1 MFGVRHA
8 VQVWTGRASPG
19 YRLWWATTKTTDGV
33 LSPPLVRL
41 NGPVRPG
48 RRPPASWLAAGLR
61 WRPPAAG
68 WIEARRRWVALG
80 TSHSSQDRPLDA
92 PALRDWA
99 HAAVSDLIT
108 HIDEI
113 NRLNV
118 FPVADSDTG
127 ANMLFTMRSAL
138 AEANAGAGA
147 DGCVARVAAALSAG
161 ALNGAR
167 GNSGVILSQILR
179 GIADVT
185 ATAAAD
191 AGGELPHMDAVVLGA
206 ALRRG
211 VELVIASMGGQ
222 EVPGTI
228 VSVLRAAADAVEE
241 CVGEGLAAAI
251 TAAGDAAVVAL
262 EKTPEQLD
270 VLAEAGAVD
279 AGGRGLLVLLDAL
292 RSTVTGQAPAR
303 TVYELSPRAAPA
315 ERPAP
320 QFEVM
325 YRLDGGDPAAADAL
339 RNRLGELGESV
350 AIAAAPSGS
359 YSVHVH
365 TDDAGAA
372 VEAGL
377 AAGRLSR
384 IVVSALSSGATGLPA
399 GGWTRERAVLAVV
412 DGDGAAELFS
422 GEGACVLQP
431 DPEAG
436 DPATDI
442 SAHRLV
448 RAVVDTGAA
457 QVMVLPNGYVAAE
470 ELVAGCTAAIGWGI
484 DVVPIPTGSMVQGLA
499 ALAVHEPDRQAV
511 DDGYTMARAAGAAR
525 HGSVRIATESALT
538 WAGRCQPRDGLGIA
552 GDEVVIVAPD
562 VAGAAIGLLD
572 LLLAS
577 GGDLVT
583 VLIGAGIET
592 EADATA
598 VGDILER
605 HVHDNHPGTELVIY
619 RTGHRGDVLMV
630 GVE

>member
-1 MFGVRHA
+1 M
-8 VQVWTGRASPG
+8 
-19 YRLWWATTKTTDGV
+19 
-33 LSPPLVRL
+33 
-41 NGPVRPG
+41 
-48 RRPPASWLAAGLR
+48 
-61 WRPPAAG
+61 
-68 WIEARRRWVALG
+68 G
-80 TSHSSQDRPLDA
+80 TSEAPADRLLDA
-92 PALRDWA
+92 VTLRDWA
-99 HAAVSDLIT
+99 HTAVSDLIT

-138 AEANAGAGA
+138 AEANAGANA
-147 DGCVARVAAALSAG
+147 DGGGCVAKTAAALSTG

-185 ATAAAD
+185 ATAAA
-191 AGGELPHMDAVVLGA
+191 ARGGELQHMDAATLGA
-206 ALRRG
+206 GLRRG
-211 VELVIASMGGQ
+211 VELVISSMGGQ

-228 VSVLRAAADAVEE
+228 VSVLRAAADAIESTAE
-241 CVGEGLAAAI
+241 CSDEGLAAAV
-251 TAAGDAAVVAL
+251 TAAGDAAVIAL

-270 VLAEAGAVD
+270 VLADAGAVD

-292 RSTVTGQAPAR
+292 RSTVAGPAPAR
-303 TVYELSPRAAPA
+303 TVYQLSPRVPQPQAPA
-315 ERPAP
+315 ARPAP

-325 YRLDGGDPAAADAL
+325 YRLDGCDPAAADAL
-339 RNRLGELGESV
+339 RDRLGELGDSV
-350 AIAAAPSGS
+350 AIAAAAASPTDGT

-377 AAGRLSR
+377 AAGRTSR
-384 IVVSALSSGATGLPA
+384 IVISVLDSGIAGMPA

-412 DGDGAAELFS
+412 DGDGAAELFA
-422 GEGACVLQP
+422 GEGANVLRP
-431 DPEAG
+431 DP
-436 DPATDI
+436 DTDI
-442 SAHRLV
+442 SAHQLM

-499 ALAVHEPDRQAV
+499 ALAVHERGRPAV

-538 WAGRCQPRDGLGIA
+538 WAGRCQPGDGLGIA
-552 GDEVVIVAPD
+552 GDEVLIVARD
-562 VAGAAIGLLD
+562 AVGAAIGLLD

-583 VLIGAGIET
+583 VLVGAGSVGE
-592 EADATA
+592 DALN
-598 VGDILER
+598 GILER
-605 HVHDNHPGTELVIY
+605 HMHDHHPGTELVTY
-619 RTGHRGDVLMV
+619 RTGHRGDALLI

>member
-1 MFGVRHA
+1 M
-8 VQVWTGRASPG
+8 
-19 YRLWWATTKTTDGV
+19 
-33 LSPPLVRL
+33 
-41 NGPVRPG
+41 
-48 RRPPASWLAAGLR
+48 
-61 WRPPAAG
+61 
-68 WIEARRRWVALG
+68 
-80 TSHSSQDRPLDA
+80 SQDRLLDA
-92 PALRDWA
+92 ITLRDWA
-99 HAAVSDLIT
+99 HTAVSDLIT

-138 AEANAGAGA
+138 AEAKACA
-147 DGCVARVAAALSAG
+147 VAEGSTCAARAAAALSTG

-179 GIADVT
+179 GIADAT

-191 AGGELPHMDAVVLGA
+191 AGGELAHIDAVVLGA
-206 ALRRG
+206 ALQRG
-211 VELVIASMGGQ
+211 VELVISSMGGE

-228 VSVLRAAADAVEE
+228 VSVLRAAAGAVAQ
-241 CVGEGLAAAI
+241 CANAGDGLVPAVI
-251 TAAGDAAVVAL
+251 AAGDAAVVAL

-270 VLAEAGAVD
+270 VLADAGAVD

-292 RSTVTGQAPAR
+292 RSTITGQAPAR
-303 TVYELSPRAAPA
+303 TVYELSPRAPQPEAA
-315 ERPAP
+315 AQRPAP

-325 YRLDGGDPAAADAL
+325 YRLDGCEPAAADTL
-339 RNRLGELGESV
+339 RDRLEELGDSV
-350 AIAAAPSGS
+350 GIASAPSS
-359 YSVHVH
+359 AQRTYSVHVH

-377 AAGRLSR
+377 ATGRLSR
-384 IVVSALSSGATGLPA
+384 IVISALSSGTPGLPT

-412 DGDGAAELFS
+412 DGDGAADLFA
-422 GEGACVLQP
+422 GEGACVLQR
-431 DPEAG
+431 DPAG
-436 DPATDI
+436 RDPATNI
-442 SAHRLV
+442 SAHQLM

-457 QVMVLPNGYVAAE
+457 QVMLLPNGYVAAE

-499 ALAVHEPDRQAV
+499 ALAVHETDRQAV

-538 WAGRCQPRDGLGIA
+538 WAGRCRPGDGLGIA
-552 GDEVVIVAPD
+552 GDEVLIVAAD
-562 VAGAAIGLLD
+562 AVGAAIGLLD

-583 VLIGAGIET
+583 VLLGAGIDT
-592 EADATA
+592 DGDAGA
-598 VGDILER
+598 VGDILEE
-605 HVHDNHPGTELVIY
+605 HMHDHHPGTELVTY
-619 RTGHRGDVLMV
+619 RTGHHGDALLI

>member
-1 MFGVRHA
+1 MPRRVDVRHPETINSRA
-8 VQVWTGRASPG
+8 TTCDRCCRPLWLGSMGRFIRAGESPG
-19 YRLWWATTKTTDGV
+19 Y
-33 LSPPLVRL
+33 
-41 NGPVRPG
+41 
-48 RRPPASWLAAGLR
+48 AGAHR
-61 WRPPAAG
+61 EA
-68 WIEARRRWVALG
+68 ARRRWVTLG
-80 TSHSSQDRPLDA
+80 TSDRVLDA
-92 PALRDWA
+92 SALRDWA
-99 HAAVSDLIT
+99 HTAVSDLIT

-147 DGCVARVAAALSAG
+147 EGGSGCVARAAAALSAG

-185 ATAAAD
+185 ATAAAQD
-191 AGGELPHMDAVVLGA
+191 GGELPHMDAVQLGS
-206 ALRRG
+206 ALQRG
-211 VELVIASMGGQ
+211 VELVITSMGGE

-228 VSVLRAAADAVEE
+228 VSVLRAAADAVEKSAD
-241 CVGEGLAAAI
+241 EGLAAAI
-251 TAAGDAAVVAL
+251 AAAGDAAVIAL

-270 VLAEAGAVD
+270 VLADAGAVD
-279 AGGRGLLVLLDAL
+279 AGGRGLVVLLDAL
-292 RSTVTGQAPAR
+292 RSTFTGQAPAR
-303 TVYELSPRAAPA
+303 TVYELSPRASQAEAPA
-315 ERPAP
+315 EHHAP

-325 YRLDGGDPAAADAL
+325 YRLDGCDSTAALAL
-339 RNRLGELGESV
+339 RSRLEELGESV
-350 AIAAAPSGS
+350 AIAHAPAREADAPDS

-377 AAGRLSR
+377 VAGRPSR
-384 IVVSALSSGATGLPA
+384 IVVSALSSGAAGLPT
-399 GGWTRERAVLAVV
+399 GSWTRERAVLAVV

-422 GEGACVLQP
+422 SEGACVLRP

-436 DPATDI
+436 DPTTDI
-442 SAHRLV
+442 SAHQLV
-448 RAVVDTGAA
+448 RALVDTGAA
-457 QVMVLPNGYVAAE
+457 QVMVLPNGYLAAE

-499 ALAVHEPDRQAV
+499 ALAVHETDRQAV
-511 DDGYTMARAAGAAR
+511 DDGFTMARAAGAAR
-525 HGSVRIATESALT
+525 HGSVRVATESALT
-538 WAGRCQPRDGLGIA
+538 WAGRCQPGDGLGIA
-552 GDEVVIVAPD
+552 GDEVLIVAADAP
-562 VAGAAIGLLD
+562 AAAIGLLD

-598 VGDILER
+598 VGGILQD
-605 HVHDNHPGTELVIY
+605 HVHDNHPGTELVTY
-619 RTGHRGDVLMV
+619 RTGHRGDALLI

>member
-1 MFGVRHA
+1 
-8 VQVWTGRASPG
+8 
-19 YRLWWATTKTTDGV
+19 
-33 LSPPLVRL
+33 
-41 NGPVRPG
+41 
-48 RRPPASWLAAGLR
+48 
-61 WRPPAAG
+61 
-68 WIEARRRWVALG
+68 
-80 TSHSSQDRPLDA
+80 
-92 PALRDWA
+92 
-99 HAAVSDLIT
+99 
-108 HIDEI
+108 
-113 NRLNV
+113 V

-138 AEANAGAGA
+138 AEANAGAASEAAGP
-147 DGCVARVAAALSAG
+147 GCVARVAAAMSAG

-179 GIADVT
+179 GIADVA

-191 AGGELPHMDAVVLGA
+191 SGGELLEIDVTLFCA

-211 VELVIASMGGQ
+211 VELVITSMGGQ
-222 EVPGTI
+222 EIPGTI
-228 VSVLRAAADAVEE
+228 VSVLRAAAGAAEE
-241 CVGEGLAAAI
+241 CADGGEGLARAI

-270 VLAEAGAVD
+270 VLADAGAVD

-292 RSTVTGQAPAR
+292 RSTITGQAPAR
-303 TVYELSPRAAPA
+303 AVYELSPRVLPFSDVLTAVTD
-315 ERPAP
+315 RPAP

-325 YRLDGGDPAAADAL
+325 YLLGGCDSAAVDAL
-339 RNRLGELGESV
+339 RDRLGELGESV
-350 AIAAAPSGS
+350 AITAAPSTTQGG

-377 AAGRLSR
+377 VAGRLSR
-384 IVVSALSSGATGLPA
+384 IVVSALTSGTTRLPA

-412 DGDGAAELFS
+412 DGDAAAELFA
-422 GEGACVLQP
+422 GEGACVLQRGSDAS
-431 DPEAG
+431 DPNTE
-436 DPATDI
+436 I
-442 SAHRLV
+442 SAHQLV

-499 ALAVHEPDRQAV
+499 ALAVHEPGGQAV
-511 DDGYTMARAAGAAR
+511 NDGYTMARAVGGAR

-538 WAGRCQPRDGLGIA
+538 WAGRCSPGDGLGIS
-552 GDEVVIVAPD
+552 GDEVLIVAAD
-562 VAGAAIGLLD
+562 AAAAAIGLLD

-583 VLIGAGIET
+583 VLVGAGIDGD
-592 EADATA
+592 ADVTA
-598 VGDILER
+598 IGDILEE
-605 HVHDNHPGTELVIY
+605 HVHDNHPGTELLIY
-619 RTGHRGDVLMV
+619 LTGHRGDALLI

>member
-1 MFGVRHA
+1 MCQRRATLARTGV
-8 VQVWTGRASPG
+8 G
-19 YRLWWATTKTTDGV
+19 
-33 LSPPLVRL
+33 
-41 NGPVRPG
+41 
-48 RRPPASWLAAGLR
+48 
-61 WRPPAAG
+61 
-68 WIEARRRWVALG
+68 ARRWITLG
-80 TSHSSQDRPLDA
+80 TSVGSQDRLLDA

-99 HAAVSDLIT
+99 HTAVSDLIT

-138 AEANAGAGA
+138 AEANAGADSA
-147 DGCVARVAAALSAG
+147 AGCAARTAAAMSAG

-191 AGGELPHMDAVVLGA
+191 AGGVLGDIDSALLGA
-206 ALRRG
+206 ALQRG
-211 VELVIASMGGQ
+211 VDLVITSMGGD

-228 VSVLRAAADAVEE
+228 VSVLRAAAEAVEE
-241 CVGEGLAAAI
+241 CAKGSEGLSAALTAAA
-251 TAAGDAAVVAL
+251 DAAVVAL

-270 VLAEAGAVD
+270 VLADAGAVD

-292 RSTVTGQAPAR
+292 RSTITGQASAAR
-303 TVYELSPRAAPA
+303 TVYELSPRAPQTQAPA
-315 ERPAP
+315 QRPAP

-325 YRLDGGDPAAADAL
+325 YRLDGCAAAAADTL
-339 RNRLGELGESV
+339 RERLEELGDSV
-350 AIAAAPSGS
+350 GIAAAPSAEHGT

-384 IVVSALSSGATGLPA
+384 IVVSALSGGATGLPV

-412 DGDGAAELFS
+412 DGDGAAELFAS
-422 GEGACVLQP
+422 EGACVLQP
-431 DPEAG
+431 SSEAS
-436 DPATDI
+436 DPAADI
-442 SAHRLV
+442 SAHQLI

-484 DVVPIPTGSMVQGLA
+484 DVVPIPAGSMVQGLA
-499 ALAVHEPDRQAV
+499 ALAVHEPGRQAV
-511 DDGYTMARAAGAAR
+511 NDGFTMARAAGAAR
-525 HGSVRIATESALT
+525 HGSVRIAVESALT
-538 WAGRCQPRDGLGIA
+538 WAGRCYPGDGLGIA
-552 GDEVVIVAPD
+552 GDEVLIVAAD
-562 VAGAAIGLLD
+562 AAGAAIGLLD

-592 EADATA
+592 EADAMA
-598 VGDILER
+598 VGDVLQQ
-605 HVHDNHPGTELVIY
+605 HVHDHHPGTELVTY
-619 RTGHRGDVLMV
+619 RTGHRGDALLI

>member
-1 MFGVRHA
+1 M
-8 VQVWTGRASPG
+8 
-19 YRLWWATTKTTDGV
+19 
-33 LSPPLVRL
+33 
-41 NGPVRPG
+41 
-48 RRPPASWLAAGLR
+48 
-61 WRPPAAG
+61 
-68 WIEARRRWVALG
+68 G
-80 TSHSSQDRPLDA
+80 TSDASEERPLDA
-92 PALRDWA
+92 VTLRDWA
-99 HAAVSDLIT
+99 HTAVSDLIT

-147 DGCVARVAAALSAG
+147 DGGQRCVARVAAALSVG

-179 GIADVT
+179 GIADVA
-185 ATAAAD
+185 ATAAAES
-191 AGGELPHMDAVVLGA
+191 GGELHHIDAPTLGA

-222 EVPGTI
+222 EVAGTI
-228 VSVLRAAADAVEE
+228 VSVLRAAADTVSE
-241 CVGEGLAAAI
+241 CADEGLAAAV

-270 VLAEAGAVD
+270 VLADAGAVD

-292 RSTVTGQAPAR
+292 RCTVAGQAPAR
-303 TVYELSPRAAPA
+303 TVYEPSPRAP
-315 ERPAP
+315 RPEAQAAHPGP

-325 YRLDGGDPAAADAL
+325 YRLDDCDAAAADAL
-339 RNRLGELGESV
+339 RNRLEELGESV
-350 AIAAAPSGS
+350 AIAQAAAREADARDS

-384 IVVSALSSGATGLPA
+384 IVISALGPGATGLPA

-412 DGDGAAELFS
+412 DGAGAAELFA

-431 DPEAG
+431 DPAAG
-436 DPATDI
+436 V
-442 SAHRLV
+442 SAHQLM

-484 DVVPIPTGSMVQGLA
+484 DVVPIPSGSMVQGLA
-499 ALAVHEPDRQAV
+499 ALAVHETDRQAV

-525 HGSVRIATESALT
+525 HGSVRVATESALT
-538 WAGRCQPRDGLGIA
+538 WAGRCQPGDGLGIA
-552 GDEVVIVAPD
+552 GDEVLIVAAD
-562 VAGAAIGLLD
+562 VTTAAIGLLD

-583 VLIGAGIET
+583 VLVGAGIET
-592 EADATA
+592 GAEAAGI
-598 VGDILER
+598 GDTLQR
-605 HVHDNHPGTELVIY
+605 HVHDNHPGTELATY
-619 RTGHRGDVLMV
+619 RTGHRGDVLLI

>member
-1 MFGVRHA
+1 M
-8 VQVWTGRASPG
+8 
-19 YRLWWATTKTTDGV
+19 
-33 LSPPLVRL
+33 
-41 NGPVRPG
+41 
-48 RRPPASWLAAGLR
+48 
-61 WRPPAAG
+61 
-68 WIEARRRWVALG
+68 G
-80 TSHSSQDRPLDA
+80 TSEALLDA

-99 HAAVSDLIT
+99 HTAVSDLIT

-138 AEANAGAGA
+138 AEASAGSGG

-185 ATAAAD
+185 AAAAAD
-191 AGGELPHMDAVVLGA
+191 AGGELPHMDAAMLGA

-211 VELVIASMGGQ
+211 VELVIASMGGA

-228 VSVLRAAADAVEE
+228 VSVLRAAAEAVEG
-241 CVGEGLAAAI
+241 CADEGLSAAI
-251 TAAGDAAVVAL
+251 TAAGDAAVIAL

-270 VLAEAGAVD
+270 VLAHAGAVD

-292 RSTVTGQAPAR
+292 RSAVSGQAPRRA
-303 TVYELSPRAAPA
+303 VYAPSPRAHRPEAAA
-315 ERPAP
+315 EQPAP

-325 YRLDGGDPAAADAL
+325 YRLDGCDSAAADAL
-339 RNRLGELGESV
+339 RNRLESLGESV
-350 AIAAAPSGS
+350 AIAAAAAQESTDS

-384 IVVSALSSGATGLPA
+384 IVISALTSGATGIPA

-422 GEGACVLQP
+422 GEGACVLRP
-431 DPEAG
+431 DPDVG
-436 DPATDI
+436 DI
-442 SAHRLV
+442 SAHQLM

-499 ALAVHEPDRQAV
+499 ALAVHEADRQAV
-511 DDGYTMARAAGAAR
+511 DDGFTMARAAGAAR
-525 HGSVRIATESALT
+525 HASVRVATESALT
-538 WAGRCQPRDGLGIA
+538 WAGRCQPGDGLGIA
-552 GDEVVIVAPD
+552 GDEVLIVAAD

-583 VLIGAGIET
+583 VLIGSGIDDQ
-592 EADATA
+592 AAAT
-598 VGDILER
+598 VGDVLQD
-605 HVHDNHPGTELVIY
+605 HVHDNHPGTELMTY
-619 RTGHRGDVLMV
+619 RTGHRGDVLLI

>member
-1 MFGVRHA
+1 VVSRGRLA
-8 VQVWTGRASPG
+8 QRRRATLAPTG
-19 YRLWWATTKTTDGV
+19 
-33 LSPPLVRL
+33 
-41 NGPVRPG
+41 
-48 RRPPASWLAAGLR
+48 GL
-61 WRPPAAG
+61 
-68 WIEARRRWVALG
+68 ARRRWITLG
-80 TSHSSQDRPLDA
+80 TSDRLLDA
-92 PALRDWA
+92 SALRDWA
-99 HAAVSDLIT
+99 HTAVSDLIT

-138 AEANAGAGA
+138 AEANAGAASDAAGP
-147 DGCVARVAAALSAG
+147 GCVARAAAAMSAG

-185 ATAAAD
+185 AAAAAD
-191 AGGELPHMDAVVLGA
+191 SGGELLEIDVALFCA

-211 VELVIASMGGQ
+211 VELVITSMGGQ
-222 EVPGTI
+222 EIPGTI
-228 VSVLRAAADAVEE
+228 VSVLRAAAGAAEE
-241 CVGEGLAAAI
+241 CANGGKGLARAI
-251 TAAGDAAVVAL
+251 TAAGEAAVIAL

-270 VLAEAGAVD
+270 VLADAGAVD

-303 TVYELSPRAAPA
+303 AVYELSPRTLPFSDVLTTTTD
-315 ERPAP
+315 RPAP

-325 YRLDGGDPAAADAL
+325 YLLGGCDSAAVDAL
-339 RNRLGELGESV
+339 RDRLGELGESV
-350 AIAAAPSGS
+350 AITAAPSTTQGG

-377 AAGRLSR
+377 VAGRLSR
-384 IVVSALSSGATGLPA
+384 IVVSALTSGTTRLPT

-412 DGDGAAELFS
+412 DGDAAAELFA
-422 GEGACVLQP
+422 GEGACVLQRGSDAS
-431 DPEAG
+431 DPN
-436 DPATDI
+436 TDI
-442 SAHRLV
+442 SAHQLV
-448 RAVVDTGAA
+448 RALVDTGAA

-499 ALAVHEPDRQAV
+499 ALAVHEPGGQAV
-511 DDGYTMARAAGAAR
+511 NDGYTMARAAGGAR

-538 WAGRCQPRDGLGIA
+538 WAGRCSPGDGLGIS
-552 GDEVVIVAPD
+552 GDEVLIVAAD
-562 VAGAAIGLLD
+562 AAGAAIGLLD

-583 VLIGAGIET
+583 VLVGAGIDGD
-592 EADATA
+592 ADVTA
-598 VGDILER
+598 IGDILEE
-605 HVHDNHPGTELVIY
+605 HVHDNHPGTELLIY
-619 RTGHRGDVLMV
+619 LTGHRGDALLI

>member
-1 MFGVRHA
+1 MDA
-8 VQVWTGRASPG
+8 VT
-19 YRLWWATTKTTDGV
+19 
-33 LSPPLVRL
+33 
-41 NGPVRPG
+41 
-48 RRPPASWLAAGLR
+48 
-61 WRPPAAG
+61 
-68 WIEARRRWVALG
+68 
-80 TSHSSQDRPLDA
+80 
-92 PALRDWA
+92 LRDWA
-99 HAAVSDLIT
+99 HTAVSDLIT

-118 FPVADSDTG
+118 FPVADADTG

-138 AEANAGAGA
+138 AEAKAGAGPE
-147 DGCVARVAAALSAG
+147 GGSTCVARAAAALSTG

-179 GIADVT
+179 GVAEVT
-185 ATAAAD
+185 ATAAAG
-191 AGGELPHMDAVVLGA
+191 AGGELPHIDVVVLGA
-206 ALRRG
+206 ALQRG
-211 VELVIASMGGQ
+211 VELVISSMGGE

-228 VSVLRAAADAVEE
+228 VSVLRAAADAVQHSARA
-241 CVGEGLAAAI
+241 GDGLASAVI
-251 TAAGDAAVVAL
+251 AAGDAAVVAL

-270 VLAEAGAVD
+270 VLADAGAVD

-292 RSTVTGQAPAR
+292 RSTIAGQAPAR
-303 TVYELSPRAAPA
+303 TVYEPSPRALQQEEAPA
-315 ERPAP
+315 QRPAP

-325 YRLDGGDPAAADAL
+325 YRLDGCEPAAADTL
-339 RNRLGELGESV
+339 RDRLGELGDSV
-350 AIAAAPSGS
+350 GIASAPSS
-359 YSVHVH
+359 AERTYSVHVH

-384 IVVSALSSGATGLPA
+384 IVISALSSGTPGLPA

-412 DGDGAAELFS
+412 DGDGAADLFA
-422 GEGACVLQP
+422 GEGACVLQR
-431 DPEAG
+431 
-436 DPATDI
+436 DPAADDPVTNI
-442 SAHRLV
+442 SAHQLM

-499 ALAVHEPDRQAV
+499 ALAVHETGSQAV

-538 WAGRCQPRDGLGIA
+538 WAGRCRPGDGLGIA
-552 GDEVVIVAPD
+552 GDEVLIVAAD
-562 VAGAAIGLLD
+562 AVGAAIGLLD

-583 VLIGAGIET
+583 VLLGAGFDT
-592 EADATA
+592 EGPDANAGA
-598 VGDILER
+598 VADILEE
-605 HVHDNHPGTELVIY
+605 HMHDHHPGTELVTY
-619 RTGHRGDVLMV
+619 RTGHHGDALLI

>member
-1 MFGVRHA
+1 M
-8 VQVWTGRASPG
+8 
-19 YRLWWATTKTTDGV
+19 
-33 LSPPLVRL
+33 
-41 NGPVRPG
+41 
-48 RRPPASWLAAGLR
+48 
-61 WRPPAAG
+61 
-68 WIEARRRWVALG
+68 
-80 TSHSSQDRPLDA
+80 
-92 PALRDWA
+92 RDWA
-99 HAAVSDLIT
+99 HTAVGDLIT

-138 AEANAGAGA
+138 AEANAGTNSDSGS
-147 DGCVARVAAALSAG
+147 GCVARVAAAMSAG

-185 ATAAAD
+185 ATAAAGS
-191 AGGELPHMDAVVLGA
+191 GGELSDIDVTVFGA

-211 VELVIASMGGQ
+211 VELVITSMGG
-222 EVPGTI
+222 EEIPGTI
-228 VSVLRAAADAVEE
+228 VSVLRAAAGAAEE
-241 CVGEGLAAAI
+241 CASGGEGLARAI
-251 TAAGDAAVVAL
+251 AAAGDAAVIAL

-270 VLAEAGAVD
+270 VLADAGAVD

-292 RSTVTGQAPAR
+292 CSTVTGQAPAR
-303 TVYELSPRAAPA
+303 AVYELSPRTLPDWPA
-315 ERPAP
+315 STRLTTTTDRPAP

-325 YRLDGGDPAAADAL
+325 YLLGGCDAAAADAL
-339 RNRLGELGESV
+339 RDRLGELGESV
-350 AIAAAPSGS
+350 AITAAQSTTQGG

-377 AAGRLSR
+377 VAGRLSR
-384 IVVSALSSGATGLPA
+384 IVVSALTSGTTRLPA

-412 DGDGAAELFS
+412 DGDAAAELFA
-422 GEGACVLQP
+422 GEGACVLQRGADAS
-431 DPEAG
+431 DPSA
-436 DPATDI
+436 DI
-442 SAHRLV
+442 SAHQLV
-448 RAVVDTGAA
+448 RAVVDAGAA
-457 QVMVLPNGYVAAE
+457 QVMILPNGYVAAE

-499 ALAVHEPDRQAV
+499 ALAVHEPGGQAV
-511 DDGYTMARAAGAAR
+511 NDGYTMARAAGAAR

-538 WAGRCQPRDGLGIA
+538 WAGRCSPGDGLGIS
-552 GDEVVIVAPD
+552 GDEVLIVAAD
-562 VAGAAIGLLD
+562 AAGAAIGLLD

-583 VLIGAGIET
+583 VLVGAGIDGD
-592 EADATA
+592 ADVTA
-598 VGDILER
+598 VGDILEE
-605 HVHDNHPGTELVIY
+605 HVHDNHPGTELLIY
-619 RTGHRGDVLMV
+619 HTGHRGDALLI